1 MARSGRPSRLGA
13 ALRGLYAVLRA
24 NPLTFVGFVLVVL
37 IVLVALLVELV
48 PFVTG
53 LFGPP
58 VSLLPYDPVAGFS
71 TDRLAPPSPA
81 HWLGTDQYGLDMF
94 SRTLAALPVDLTIG
108 FAITGFGVLVG
119 GTLGLVAG
127 YWNTPWTLGG
137 AASSLVLRLTDI
149 FLSVPSLL
157 LALAIVAV
165 LGRGYYQSIV
175 ALMVTWW
182 PYYTRLVRG
191 EVLSIRQ
198 QPYITA
204 ARAAGVRDRGI
215 ILRHLLRNLIE
226 PVIVYYTMDV
236 GTVIVVYS
244 TISFIGVGIPA
255 SIPEWGSMVESYTN
269 LFPAFPW
276 PVLSVSLAIIV
287 TVLSFSLLGDGL
299 RDILDPRS
307 RRVLAGAG
315 AATGTADAASA
326 PTATGG
332 GTS

>member
-1 MARSGRPSRLGA
+1 MARAGRPSRLGT
-13 ALRGLYAVLRA
+13 ALRGLFAILRA

-37 IVLVALLVELV
+37 IVVVALLVELV
-48 PFVTG
+48 PFITG
-53 LFGPP
+53 LFGNPI
-58 VSLLPYDPVAGFS
+58 SLLPYDPVAGFS
-71 TDRLAPPSPA
+71 NDRLAPPSSA
-81 HWLGTDQYGLDMF
+81 HWHGTDQYGHDML

-119 GTLGLVAG
+119 GSLGLIAG
-127 YWNTPWTLGG
+127 YWNTPWTVGG
-137 AASSLVLRLTDI
+137 AVSSLILRLTDI

-315 AATGTADAASA
+315 AATGTADAPSA

>member
-1 MARSGRPSRLGA
+1 MAKSRGRYGA
-13 ALRGLYAVLRA
+13 AFRSLYSVLRA
-24 NPLTFVGFVLVVL
+24 NPLTFVGFILVVL
-37 IVLVALLVELV
+37 IGGVAVLVELV

-53 LFGPP
+53 LAGHT
-58 VSLLPYDPVAGFS
+58 VYLYPYDPVAGFTS
-71 TDRLAPPSPA
+71 DRLSPPSSS
-81 HWLGTDQYGLDMF
+81 HWLGTDQYGLDLF
-94 SRTLAALPVDLTIG
+94 SRTLAALPIDLTIG
-108 FAITGFGVLVG
+108 FAIAGFGLLVG
-119 GTLGLVAG
+119 GALGLVAG
-127 YWNTPWTLGG
+127 YWNTPWTAGG
-137 AASSLVLRLTDI
+137 AVSTTILRLADI

-191 EVLSIRQ
+191 EVLSIKQ
-198 QPYITA
+198 QPFVTA
-204 ARAAGVRDRGI
+204 AKAAGVRDGTI
-215 ILRHLLRNLIE
+215 ITRHILRNLLE
-226 PVIVYYTMDV
+226 PVIVYFTMDV

-276 PVLSVSLAIIV
+276 PVASVSLAIIV
-287 TVLSFSLLGDGL
+287 TVLAFSLLGDGL

-307 RRVLAGAG
+307 RRVLAEAGGPKGAG
-315 AATGTADAASA
+315 TVRGTA
-326 PTATGG
+326 PGG
-332 GTS
+332 GGGGG